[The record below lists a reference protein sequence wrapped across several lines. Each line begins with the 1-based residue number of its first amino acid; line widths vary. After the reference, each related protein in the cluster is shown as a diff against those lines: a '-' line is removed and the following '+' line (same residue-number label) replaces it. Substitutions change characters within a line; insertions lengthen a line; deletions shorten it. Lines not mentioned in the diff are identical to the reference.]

1 MAFSTLLTASDRFM
15 TAAGQAR
22 LSRARDA
29 MKAAAVEIGRE
40 ELLRDRSRQG
50 LCANGR
56 TKLAQ
61 RDAMRVYMRKYRAR
75 QKANRQA
82 AMKEASATG

>member
-1 MAFSTLLTASDRFM
+1 
-15 TAAGQAR
+15 

-29 MKAAAVEIGRE
+29 MKAAAVGIGRE

-61 RDAMRVYMRKYRAR
+61 QDAMRVYMMKYRAR
-75 QKANRQA
+75 KRAERLAEVQVRRSAGA
-82 AMKEASATG
+82 ADAVGGN